1 MDAAYCLTLRLILN
15 LLDSYATQIKR
26 KHNVFSICFV
36 NTSFPTRGLLYV
48 NAAKLLHFFIR
59 CAKKFIFFRFTPKIM
74 MFLHKNFNKKP

>member
-36 NTSFPTRGLLYV
+36 NTSFPTRGLQYV
-48 NAAKLLHFFIR
+48 NAAKLQHFFIR
-59 CAKKFIFFRFTPKIM
+59 
-74 MFLHKNFNKKP
+74 